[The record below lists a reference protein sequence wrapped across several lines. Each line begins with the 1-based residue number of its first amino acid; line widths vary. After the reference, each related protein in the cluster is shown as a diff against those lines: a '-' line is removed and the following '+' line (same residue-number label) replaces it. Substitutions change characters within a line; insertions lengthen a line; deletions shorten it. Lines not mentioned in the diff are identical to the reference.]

1 LILDFPLS
9 INKYIP
15 IISFFSSGR
24 SKILD
29 ILTEELLASPVA
41 TSFIG
46 VFFGGLKE
54 MRAQINTELDYNYQA
69 DVN

>member
-1 LILDFPLS
+1 VLWGDKGHATKP
-9 INKYIP
+9 
-15 IISFFSSGR
+15 
-24 SKILD
+24 
-29 ILTEELLASPVA
+29 TPVA